1 MPLTH
6 DKENRKC
13 SLLDVIFNIIDSRE
27 TKQELSRNKMK
38 PVNTTLI
45 YVKVSLIVMFYKMDK
60 YYIVNELNNSDKL
73 RKDFG
78 FESKLNYFSNC

>member
-38 PVNTTLI
+38 PINTTLN
-45 YVKVSLIVMFYKMDK
+45 YVKVSLIAMF
-60 YYIVNELNNSDKL
+60 L
-73 RKDFG
+73 
-78 FESKLNYFSNC
+78 